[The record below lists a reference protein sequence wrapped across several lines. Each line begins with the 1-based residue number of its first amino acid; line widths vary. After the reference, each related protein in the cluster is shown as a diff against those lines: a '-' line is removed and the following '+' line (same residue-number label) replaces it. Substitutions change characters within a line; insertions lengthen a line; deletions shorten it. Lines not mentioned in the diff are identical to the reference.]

1 MSLNICISIA
11 KENRIAQVLQA
22 YDADLYVFP
31 EYALTG
37 GRAAMLTPNQI
48 KGFSKDVFL
57 GAAVQE
63 KEGCFSEYLYL
74 GHKGERYVYRKT
86 HLGEAEAKSL
96 TAGKTLSIMQVN
108 ELNFG
113 IAVCIE
119 SHMPAISEALC
130 DHGAEVLL
138 FPFAMPLGHGDR
150 QSIWQKYLP
159 ARAYDNNAYVIAT
172 NLYGGMMA
180 IAPDGTIIKEAYEQE
195 AMIVTLDKEQVQC
208 RRAKSKL
215 CYNKKINKNMLDE
228 VKKDG
233 FGSLY

>member
-1 MSLNICISIA
+1 MNLKVCISSA
-11 KENRIAQVLQA
+11 KENRIEQVLEA
-22 YDADLYVFP
+22 YAADLYIFP

-37 GRAAMLTPNQI
+37 GRAAMLTPDEI
-48 KGFSKDVFL
+48 KGFPKDVFL
-57 GAAVQE
+57 GAAVKE
-63 KEGCFSEYLYL
+63 KEGCFSAYLYL
-74 GHKGERYVYRKT
+74 GHKGERYIYRKT

-96 TAGKTLSIMQVN
+96 TAGKTLRIMHVN
-108 ELNFG
+108 EFNFG

-150 QSIWQKYLP
+150 QAIWHKYLP
-159 ARAYDNNAYVIAT
+159 ARAYDHSAYVIAT

-180 IAPDGTIIKEAYEQE
+180 IAPDGTIIKEAYDQE
-195 AMIVTLDKEQVQC
+195 AMIVILDKDQVQR

-215 CYNKKINKNMLDE
+215 CYNKKLNRNILNE